1 MVESF
6 NIVAGTYE
14 IKTLNE
20 EVPTTRASDR
30 AVRWCRCS
38 SERRSDI

>member
-1 MVESF
+1 VESF

-20 EVPTTRASDR
+20 EVPTTRASDQ

-38 SERRSDI
+38 S